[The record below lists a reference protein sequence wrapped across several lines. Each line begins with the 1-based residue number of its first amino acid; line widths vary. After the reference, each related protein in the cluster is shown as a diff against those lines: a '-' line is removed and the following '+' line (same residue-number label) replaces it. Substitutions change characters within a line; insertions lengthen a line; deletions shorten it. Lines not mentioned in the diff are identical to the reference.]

1 MYAKNKYV
9 IKYKT
14 SLTTDIKCVC
24 VCWLLIIKIVG
35 DFICKLCGVY
45 DDDDKN
51 IVVIAKPAA
60 C

>member
-1 MYAKNKYV
+1 M
-9 IKYKT
+9 
-14 SLTTDIKCVC
+14 C
-24 VCWLLIIKIVG
+24 VCWLLIIIKIVG

-45 DDDDKN
+45 DDDDDKN